1 MLIATAMAIATA
13 FDLDELSAQPLWF
26 GSFRV
31 TKRIAEGGTA
41 YVFRG
46 EHRETGEA
54 VALKTVRTGLSH
66 EITVLTREIATLQ
79 ELKHPGIVRFVQH
92 GTCDAGMPWMAL
104 ELLEGRTLLD
114 EIAWLWAEH
123 AVRPRDF
130 ANPVPRQDSTP
141 ADGTWLFSL
150 KDDPALALPTRKPAA
165 GRLWDALA
173 AVLRLCP
180 ALSYLHTRGVV
191 HGDLK
196 PANVLL
202 GTDGRVTLLDFG
214 LAQRP
219 RRHGAADVADV
230 RMGTMEYA
238 APELICGA
246 RLDQTTDIYSL
257 GCVLYEL
264 VTGRIPF
271 DGASPLEIAQKHLEA
286 DVLAPSELVCGLSW
300 QLEELMMEMLAKEPS
315 RRPRSVRD
323 LARRLSPLVLLSEQ
337 Q

>member
-1 MLIATAMAIATA
+1 MAIATA
-13 FDLDELSAQPLWF
+13 FDPEELSALPLWF
-26 GSFRV
+26 GAFRV
-31 TKRIAEGGTA
+31 TNRIGEGGTA

-46 EHRETGEA
+46 EHRDTGEA
-54 VALKTVRTGLSH
+54 VALKTVRSGLSH

-114 EIAWLWAEH
+114 EIALLWADQ
-123 AVRPRDF
+123 AVHPRDF

-141 ADGTWLFSL
+141 ADGSWLFSL
-150 KDDPALALPTRKPAA
+150 KDDPALSLPTRKPAA

-173 AVLRLCP
+173 VLLRLCP
-180 ALSYLHTRGVV
+180 ALSYLHARGVV

-214 LAQRP
+214 LAQGP
-219 RRHGAADVADV
+219 RRHGAAEAANV

-238 APELICGA
+238 APELICGE

-257 GCVLYEL
+257 GCMLYEL

-271 DGASPLEIAQKHLEA
+271 DGTSPLEIAQKHLEA
-286 DVLAPSELVCGLSW
+286 DALAPSELVFGLSW

-315 RRPRSVRD
+315 RRPRSVRE
-323 LARRLSPLVLLSEQ
+323 LVRRLAPLVLRSEQ